1 MKSGI
6 DLNKHIAITS
16 HGEIDQIC
24 APIKKLGI
32 NYFSYVKSFKDGSHI
47 RLSNNPHWT
56 NHYYQNKYYNV
67 ILHQIPK
74 TNGHILW
81 SCIDRYPL
89 FQDASEIYDVD
100 NGIVIVEANDS
111 VVERYFYGSTK
122 ENHKI
127 NEFYCYNINLL
138 YRFNLYF
145 KENAAKIINN
155 AIKFKI
161 FVPKD
166 TLNNPEESNFCTP
179 EKSKINQFL
188 EETKIKKIPVDI
200 NGETLYLSKRQ
211 AQLIY
216 FMSKG
221 LTSKQIADKMT
232 TTFKTIDFYKQ
243 NIKAKSKRFDCNSN
257 LSFDIDENYLNE
269 SILFDKLI

>member
-6 DLNKHIAITS
+6 DLSKHITITS

-32 NYFSYVKSFKDGSHI
+32 NYFSYVKSFIDGSHI

-67 ILHQIPK
+67 VLNQIPK
-74 TNGHILW
+74 INGHILW
-81 SCIDRYPL
+81 SCIDKYPL

-100 NGIVIVEANDS
+100 NGIVIVELNDS
-111 VVERYFYGSTK
+111 TVERYFYGSTR
-122 ENHKI
+122 NNYKI
-127 NEFYCYNINLL
+127 NEFYCFNINLL

-145 KENAAKIINN
+145 KEKARKIINN
-155 AIKFKI
+155 AANTKI
-161 FVPKD
+161 IVPKD
-166 TLNNPEESNFCTP
+166 PVNSLQNNPSMTK
-179 EKSKINQFL
+179 KSMINQFI
-188 EETKIKKIPVDI
+188 EETKIKKIPVEI
-200 NGETLYLSKRQ
+200 NGEILYLSKRQ

-221 LTSKQIADKMT
+221 FTSKQIANKMT

-243 NIKAKSKRFDCNSN
+243 NIKAKSKRHSCNSN

-269 SILFDKLI
+269 SILFDTL